1 MREFIQE
8 FEHSTHRMYQ
18 LLYETLEDSDNDEA
32 VREIMGLLNWAYRFS
47 TYALVSAWIDDKQE
61 GNTLMT
67 SIDLTTDEVRQE
79 GALTKMQVPREYKH
93 TAKRLR

>member
-18 LLYETLEDSDNDEA
+18 LLYQTLDPDNDEA
-32 VREIMGLLNWAYRFS
+32 VREIMGLFNWAYRFS

-61 GNTLMT
+61 DNSRRT
-67 SIDLTTDEVRQE
+67 SIDPTTGEVRQE
-79 GALTKMQVPREYKH
+79 GALTKRSVPREYKH
-93 TAKRLR
+93 TTKRLR